1 MIYSKPLSNVH
12 VDVLMYYGCVNPC
25 VLAVAVPLLCE
36 SRGGSG
42 LGRLWPDS
50 LVDLATADAAPSGGG
65 ARFCPRGGVIARIA
79 TAIVCKLGG

>member
-1 MIYSKPLSNVH
+1 M
-12 VDVLMYYGCVNPC
+12 NPC
-25 VLAVAVPLLCE
+25 VLAVAMPFLCEFLCE

>member
-1 MIYSKPLSNVH
+1 
-12 VDVLMYYGCVNPC
+12 MYYGCVNPC

-50 LVDLATADAAPSGGG
+50 LVDLATADAAPSGGVS
-65 ARFCPRGGVIARIA
+65 ATECESHLIRGRPWGGRRCWDGVCAA
-79 TAIVCKLGG
+79 QFLLT